1 MIKKYVKGVL
11 AVMIAVVAL
20 SACENKQQQP
30 VEEPQV
36 DPREAF
42 VGDYSY
48 VTSGDIDLSAGVL
61 PFHTTVPLDY
71 EGEMSITLGDE
82 QNTLWVKA
90 EGDSTV
96 AYVSGNQL
104 FFDPITK
111 ETSFGDLVMHLSFTL
126 GKATLEGD
134 QLSLTSDVEVS
145 ATYMDYGLSGNGKVD
160 IVATKKVVAAE

>member
-1 MIKKYVKGVL
+1 MIKKYVKGAL
-11 AVMIAVVAL
+11 AVLVAVVAL
-20 SACENKQQQP
+20 SSCENKQQQP

-42 VGDYSY
+42 VGDYTYASA
-48 VTSGDIDLSAGVL
+48 GDIDLYAGAVKL
-61 PFHTTVPLDY
+61 YTVPFDY
-71 EGEMSITLGDE
+71 EGNMTITLGDE

-145 ATYMDYGLSGNGKVD
+145 ATYMDYSLLGSGKVD
-160 IVATKKVVAAE
+160 VVATKKEVPAE